1 MNAVSQSPL
10 LVITGPT
17 ASGKTAVALQ
27 LARRFDGELI
37 GADSVQVYR
46 GFDIGSAKPDA
57 SELAGVR
64 HHLLDICNPDEDID
78 AARFA
83 QLADAAIAD
92 VLSRG
97 KRPIVVGGSGLW
109 LRALLRGL
117 VKVPDRD
124 PALRATLEA
133 EAETTGLPAMHARLA
148 AVDPRAA
155 GAIHPNDKL
164 RIVRALEVYAQTGQ
178 PLGELRHAHALGG
191 ERYHALRV
199 VLELTPE
206 ESTARI
212 TERTHTMIARG
223 LADETR
229 AIVTAY
235 GREIRA
241 LGAVGYREML
251 SHVCDG
257 VDLPTTAEA
266 ITRAT
271 RVYARRQRTWL
282 QSEPGSR
289 WNCRPEGLLDPAG
302 EARIVS
308 FLTEGTRAE

>member
-1 MNAVSQSPL
+1 V

-46 GFDIGSAKPDA
+46 GFDIGSAKPDIE
-57 SELAGVR
+57 ELGGVR
-64 HHLLDICNPDEDID
+64 HHMLDICNPDENID

-83 QLADAAIAD
+83 QLADTAIAD
-92 VLSRG
+92 VISRG

-124 PALRATLEA
+124 PALRAMLEA
-133 EAETTGLPAMHARLA
+133 EAETAGLASMHARLA

-155 GAIHPNDKL
+155 AAIHPNDKL
-164 RIVRALEVYAQTGQ
+164 RIVRALEVFAQTGE

-191 ERYHALRV
+191 ERYRALRV

-212 TERTHTMIARG
+212 TERTKAMITRG
-223 LADETR
+223 LVDETR
-229 AIVTAY
+229 AIVTRY
-235 GREIRA
+235 GRDIRA

-251 SHVCDG
+251 GHVCDG
-257 VDLPTTAEA
+257 VGLGATADA

-271 RVYARRQRTWL
+271 RIYARRQRTWL
-282 QSEPGSR
+282 QSEPGRR
-289 WNCRPEGLLDPAG
+289 WQCRPEELLQPAG

-308 FLTEGTRAE
+308 FLGEGADAK